1 MCISILVYST
11 TQHTAHSACCSSLSS
26 PLLSLC
32 PLLSPPSSLPLT
44 NKVSRRLVMHA
55 PPSVDE
61 GELAVLHQRA
71 ADRAHRFVL
80 LPPPP
85 LEEGLLDVSKLTV
98 RVLCKGEDDAVDDP
112 ANPGVLD
119 GVVGAAVVLVD
130 GLQPGGRG
138 WGCGRG

>member
-1 MCISILVYST
+1 
-11 TQHTAHSACCSSLSS
+11 
-26 PLLSLC
+26 
-32 PLLSPPSSLPLT
+32 
-44 NKVSRRLVMHA
+44 VSRRLVMHA

-138 WGCGRG
+138 WERNRKASGRRGWRRKWMEGRRTARE